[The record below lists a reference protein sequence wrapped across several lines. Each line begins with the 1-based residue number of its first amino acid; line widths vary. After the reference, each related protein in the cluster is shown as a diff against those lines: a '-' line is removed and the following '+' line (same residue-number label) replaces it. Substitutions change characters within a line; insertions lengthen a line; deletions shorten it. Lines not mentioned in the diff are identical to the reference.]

1 MAKATPSL
9 GLRTC
14 PKSPSFLTFVSPACA
29 ALTQSVL
36 HSSSWFRSTSA
47 PPSFRRGFVIA
58 LGGSSSTR
66 LLYQGCIVQILH
78 YIIPIPYARASRVVF
93 VGSSPAWLHSGTE
106 EHIGFEAR
114 QARLP
119 AIGMLCSAGTEEGIQ
134 PALLGCALAHKS
146 RAGRLSSR
154 DGIRPQ
160 HR

>member
-1 MAKATPSL
+1 
-9 GLRTC
+9 
-14 PKSPSFLTFVSPACA
+14 
-29 ALTQSVL
+29 
-36 HSSSWFRSTSA
+36 
-47 PPSFRRGFVIA
+47 VIT

-66 LLYQGCIVQILH
+66 LLYQGYVMQIIR
-78 YIIPIPYARASRVVF
+78 YIITIPYARALRVVF
-93 VGSSPAWLHSGTE
+93 VGSSPAWHHSGTE
-106 EHIGFEAR
+106 EHIGLEAR
-114 QARLP
+114 QARLS